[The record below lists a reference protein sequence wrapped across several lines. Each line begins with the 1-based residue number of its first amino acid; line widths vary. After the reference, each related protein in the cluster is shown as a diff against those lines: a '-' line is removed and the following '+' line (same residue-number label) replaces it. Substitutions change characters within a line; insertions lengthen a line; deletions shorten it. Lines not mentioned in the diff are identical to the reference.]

1 MSRVPAKTATRKV
14 AGQRAAAT
22 LALLLCIECIA
33 LPAQQPSALA
43 QQQAGPA
50 QQQSG
55 AAVNPAASS
64 SAGNVSSSDATA
76 ARSAPTAKDKRNA
89 DKLYLRGARAIQDK
103 DLHAATRDFTEASQ
117 LVPDNVDYATAATI
131 ARAHL
136 VTELVQQAEKARILG
151 QNDVARARLAEA
163 LEIDPRNPVVAQHI
177 DDLAALS
184 LAAPGTDDPSAQI
197 AEAIQLTPLAG
208 QHSFHFRADGKSLLQ
223 QVLTAYGITPTL
235 DNSVAAP
242 ALRFDA
248 EDISFDQAAELLKL
262 ETNTFFVPLDPR
274 RILVAKDTKENRD
287 KYQRQLLETVYLPGL
302 NATEMSDMGNLA
314 RNIFDAQQATVQP
327 GRGTLTIRAPQ
338 ARLAALNRS
347 LADLLDGRSQLLLE
361 IRLFEVAKMRM
372 TNIGVQTPQQFT
384 AFNVTSEL
392 NTVVNGNQSLI
403 NQIVS
408 SGLASAGDTAAIV
421 AILLASGQVTNS
433 TLSQPF
439 AVFGGGTTLTGVTL
453 GTATANLALN
463 TSESR
468 ALDQVQL
475 RLQDQETAT
484 LLSGTRYPI
493 IQSSYS
499 SLTPPTANIPGLNT
513 AGVSSQLA
521 ALGLTASTLQQQP
534 PIPQVQYED
543 LGLTLKATPHIQGG
557 QSGGQGGGQR
567 VALKLDLKLQAL
579 AGGSLNGVPEL
590 TNRQFTTNIDVLD
603 GESSMV
609 TSSLTRSEAK
619 AVSGV
624 PGLSE
629 IPGFQSTTDR
639 DDNVSQDTLVVVLTP
654 HIVRQRHT
662 QVAGPVLL
670 LPHHP

>member
-1 MSRVPAKTATRKV
+1 MSRVPGETATRKV

-22 LALLLCIECIA
+22 LALLLCMECIA
-33 LPAQQPSALA
+33 LAAQQPSGPAQQPS
-43 QQQAGPA
+43 
-50 QQQSG
+50 G
-55 AAVNPAASS
+55 AAAAPAASS

-76 ARSAPTAKDKRNA
+76 ARATPTAKDKRNA
-89 DKLYLRGARAIQDK
+89 DKLYLRGAHAIQDK

-117 LVPDNVDYATAATI
+117 LVPDNADYAAAAAI

-163 LEIDPRNPVVAQHI
+163 LEIDPRNPVVTQHI

-184 LAAPGTDDPSAQI
+184 LATPGTDDPSAQI

-208 QHSFHFRADGKSLLQ
+208 KHSFHLRADGKSLLQ

-361 IRLFEVAKMRM
+361 IRLFEVAKMRE
-372 TNIGVQTPQQFT
+372 TNIGVQAPQQFT
-384 AFNVTSEL
+384 AFNVPSEL
-392 NTVVNGNQSLI
+392 NSVVNGNQSLI

-499 SLTPPTANIPGLNT
+499 SLTPPGANIPGLNT

-557 QSGGQGGGQR
+557 QRGGQR

-579 AGGSLNGVPEL
+579 AGPTLNGVPEL

-619 AVSGV
+619 AVSGI